1 MSEEE
6 IQQEYFKLQMLSMQ
20 MQELEKQMTNLEDQ
34 AGQLQKLRGSVG
46 EVKSFKQGS
55 NILAPISPGLYIESE
70 LRNPDQLLMN
80 IGSEVFVPKEIKEA
94 QDVID
99 SRLQRVEG
107 DIHNLTVDFQN
118 LSVEAQKSQ
127 EKLQKHV

>member
-1 MSEEE
+1 MNEEE
-6 IQQEYFKLQMLSMQ
+6 IQQEYFKLQLMSMQ
-20 MQELEKQMTNLEDQ
+20 MQELEKQMTALEDQ
-34 AGQLQKLRGSVG
+34 AGQLQKLKDSVG

-55 NILAPISPGLYIESE
+55 KILAPISPGLYVESE
-70 LRNPDQLLMN
+70 LKNPDQLLMN

-99 SRLQRVEG
+99 SRLKRVEE
-107 DIHNLTVDFQN
+107 DIHNLTVDFQS
-118 LSVEAQKSQ
+118 LSIEAQKSQ

>member
-1 MSEEE
+1 MNEEE
-6 IQQEYFKLQMLSMQ
+6 IQQEYFKLQLMSMQ
-20 MQELEKQMTNLEDQ
+20 MQELEKQMTALEDQ
-34 AGQLQKLRGSVG
+34 AGQLQKLKDSVG
-46 EVKSFKQGS
+46 EVKSFKEGS
-55 NILAPISPGLYIESE
+55 NILAPISPGLYVESE
-70 LRNPDQLLMN
+70 LKNPDQLLMN

-99 SRLQRVEG
+99 SRLKRVEE

-118 LSVEAQKSQ
+118 LSIEAQKSQ